1 MSKSKYN
8 VINPDDVVKI
18 YGADCFRMY
27 EMFLGPIE
35 QSKPWDTK
43 GIDGVS
49 KFLKRFWS
57 LYCHQDQWLVHQN
70 GEPDRDSLRIL
81 HQTIQRIRD
90 DINRFSINTC
100 VSHFMI
106 CVNELKRLD
115 CHHQA
120 ILEPLVRLLAPFAPH
135 ISEELWHLL
144 GMESSVHHADYPEVI
159 DAYLVADEVTY
170 PVSVNGKRRAEM
182 TVPTDTDAKR
192 LEELALAMPEIGK
205 WIEGL
210 TIRKMIVVPGRMI
223 NIVVG

>member
-8 VINPDDVVKI
+8 VINPDDVVDV

-57 LYCHQDQWLVHQN
+57 LFAHQDQWIVSAVGH
-70 GEPDRDSLRIL
+70 PDRESLRIL
-81 HQTIQRIRD
+81 HQTIQRVRD

-115 CHHQA
+115 CHHRD
-120 ILEPLVRLLAPFAPH
+120 ILEPLVLLIAPFAPH
-135 ISEELWHLL
+135 IAEELWHLL
-144 GMESSVHHADYPEVI
+144 GHKTSVHHGHYPEVI
-159 DAYLVADEVTY
+159 DSYLISDEVVY
-170 PVSVNGKRRAEM
+170 PVSINGKRRAEM
-182 TVPTDTDAKR
+182 TVPTDTDAKKV
-192 LEELALAMPEIGK
+192 EELALALPEIVK
-205 WIEGL
+205 WMDGL
-210 TIRKMIVVPGRMI
+210 HVRKVIVVPGRMV
-223 NIVVG
+223 NVVV